1 MQEKQKLF
9 GATAWYGMGNLF
21 VRFVGIIL
29 LPLYSNLIPVEEF
42 GIYSLLMSIYAVSSV
57 FYQFGMNS
65 ALTNFYLKE
74 SEESKRNVVFSTII
88 NSIILLGIFLSI
100 IAWLIT
106 PLLSHKIL
114 DSNKYE
120 YLLAALFIII
130 LIETISSFVLQL
142 LRTQELAR
150 KVVAFLSLGAILN
163 FVFNLWF
170 VYGLRMQI
178 KGILYAQLISA
189 LFVLVIL
196 LSFVRKSYHLKID
209 KSILSAVVLFSI
221 PLFLSGLFSSGI
233 EVADRFLIKY
243 FFSNKE
249 VGEYSFAYRLAMVTN
264 IFVISFRAA
273 WTPYSLNRYKQSD
286 SAEDFGKILVKII
299 VIGTLILFTV
309 SFFVDDLFNIKLLGK
324 YLFNSDYKNGLIII
338 PFIVLGYIFSSIAS
352 FYSIYPFVSN
362 KSYHFLISDGIGL
375 AANLILNIILIP
387 KFGLIGAGIST
398 CISFLISA
406 AYLFVISK
414 DKVKI
419 IYQKKQLIVLII
431 SGLLFLAVG
440 FVINNLIVQIGLVAA
455 YLLMVEFITQ
465 IKLTKLT
472 KVLN

>member
-1 MQEKQKLF
+1 MQQKPKLF
-9 GATAWYGMGNLF
+9 GATAWYGIGNLF

-74 SEESKRNVVFSTII
+74 DDELKRELVFSTIM
-88 NSIILLGIFLSI
+88 NSIVLMGIFFSV
-100 IAWLIT
+100 IALLIT
-106 PLLSHKIL
+106 PVLSQKIL
-114 DSNKYE
+114 DSNKYD
-120 YLLAALFIII
+120 YFLVLLFIII
-130 LIETISSFVLQL
+130 FVETISSFILQL
-142 LRTQELAR
+142 FKTKELSR
-150 KVVAFLSLGAILN
+150 KVVAYLSLGAVLN

-189 LFVLVIL
+189 LFVLFVL
-196 LSFVRKSYHLKID
+196 LPFVRKSYHLKID
-209 KSILSAVVLFSI
+209 KNILSVVVLFSI
-221 PLFLSGLFSSGI
+221 PLFISGLFSSGI
-233 EVADRFLIKY
+233 DVADRFILDY
-243 FFSNKE
+243 FFTKKE

-273 WTPYSLNRYKQSD
+273 WTPYSLNRNKHNE
-286 SAEDFGKILVKII
+286 SAEDFGKVLVKII
-299 VIGTLILFTV
+299 LIGSVLLFVV
-309 SFFVDDLFNIKLLGK
+309 SFFADDLFNIKLQGI
-324 YLFNSDYKNGLIII
+324 YLFNSDYKNGLVII

-375 AANLILNIILIP
+375 AANLILNFLLIP

-398 CISFLISA
+398 CISFFISA
-406 AYLFVISK
+406 GYLYAISR

-419 IYQKKQLIVLII
+419 IYQKKQMNVLII
-431 SGLLFLAVG
+431 SGLLILALG
-440 FVINNLIVQIGLVAA
+440 FAINNFIVQIGLVAA
-455 YLLMVEFITQ
+455 YILIAEFIAR

-472 KVLN
+472 KLLN